1 MDDYFNVCLD
11 EAKIAY
17 NDGDVPIGAVIV
29 NNGNIISRA
38 HNTRDKENNVL
49 GHAEINAI
57 LLASTKLGRWNL
69 NDCELYVSLKP
80 CSMCLEIIKQSRID
94 HVYYILDKLNYKKEY
109 DRTILHKINSQNE
122 RMYADLLSKF
132 FKNKR

>member
-17 NDGDVPIGAVIV
+17 NDGDVPVGAVIV